1 MAETTEF
8 QPDPERLP
16 QAAEGALIVDLDG
29 FEGPLDVLLNLA
41 RDQKVDLRRISI
53 LALAEQYLA
62 FINEARRLHLE
73 IAADYLVMAAWLAY
87 LKSRLLVPEPEV
99 NEEEPSGLEL
109 AARLAFRLRQL
120 EAMRRAAQQLFAR
133 DRVGQTLFRRGKPEG
148 VRIIRK
154 SIYDCTMLDLLRAYG
169 QFKSSKGA
177 TEALPMRMARRRIIS
192 IEEALERLHRIVGN
206 VPEWTVLQSFLPTDL
221 NDEFATRS
229 AMASHFTASLEMA
242 KQGKVELRQL
252 QPFGPLF
259 LRRASRQ
266 DTEAAPADKAPGDQE

>member
-1 MAETTEF
+1 MAEATEF

-16 QAAEGALIVDLDG
+16 AANEGALILDLDG

-53 LALAEQYLA
+53 LQLAEQYLA
-62 FINEARRLHLE
+62 FIAEARRLHLD

-87 LKSRLLVPEPEV
+87 LKSRLLVPEPETAAD
-99 NEEEPSGLEL
+99 EPSGLEL

-120 EAMRRAAQQLFAR
+120 EAMRRAAEQLYAR
-133 DRVGQTLFRRGKPEG
+133 DRVGQTLFRRGMPEG
-148 VRIIRK
+148 VRIIRH
-154 SIYDCTMLDLLRAYG
+154 STYDCSILDMLRAYG
-169 QFKSSKGA
+169 QFKSSKGG

-192 IEEALERLHRIVGN
+192 IEEALERLQRLVGN
-206 VPEWTVLQSFLPTDL
+206 LPDWTILQSFLPADL
-221 NDEFATRS
+221 DEYGTRS
-229 AMASHFTASLEMA
+229 AIASHFTASLEMA

-259 LRRASRQ
+259 IRRAR
-266 DTEAAPADKAPGDQE
+266 TPGEES

>member
-16 QAAEGALIVDLDG
+16 QASEGALIVDLDG

-120 EAMRRAAQQLFAR
+120 EAMRQAAQQLFAR

-148 VRIIRK
+148 VRVIRK
-154 SIYDCTMLDLLRAYG
+154 SIYDCTMLELLRAYG
-169 QFKSSKGA
+169 QFKSSKGG

-192 IEEALERLHRIVGN
+192 IEEALERLHRIVGD

-266 DTEAAPADKAPGDQE
+266 DTETAPADKAPGDQE